1 MQKAQ
6 VIVVVVAVVSIIGL
20 AFLPKSVVDSDNKS
34 LGGANRDVQAPQAQL
49 AKPDSSVVSL
59 HQAELGPEQK
69 AQLAKWRA
77 AFLAV
82 QPGPAQKQAYDSLAA
97 CLRAANLYDSVAHY
111 AAQLAGA
118 SPNSANYLLAGDAHY
133 EAFTFAV
140 DNAKSRAHSAQ
151 AREWYQ
157 KILDRDST
165 RADVKVKLGMT
176 YVASDTPMRGIQ
188 LIKQVLAED
197 PNNQFALLNFGLLL
211 MQSGQMDKA
220 KARFEQLLQ
229 LDPKD
234 TKAMFYL
241 AVTQAEL
248 GQTAEARKLFG
259 QVRKLD
265 QDPALRLSIDN
276 YLKELNG
283 RKP

>member
-6 VIVVVVAVVSIIGL
+6 VIVVVLAVVAIVGL

-34 LGGANRDVQAPQAQL
+34 LGGANRDGQAPQVQSP
-49 AKPDSSVVSL
+49 KPDSSVVGL
-59 HQAELGPEQK
+59 HQAELGPQQK
-69 AQLAKWRA
+69 ATLAKWRA
-77 AFLAV
+77 AFATA
-82 QPGPAQKQAYDSLAA
+82 QPGPAQKKAFDSLAVN
-97 CLRAANLYDSVAHY
+97 LRAANLYDSIAHY
-111 AAQLAGA
+111 AAQLASA
-118 SPNSANYLLAGDAHY
+118 NPNSANYLLAGDAHY

-140 DNAKSRAHSAQ
+140 DNAKSRALSEQ

-229 LDPKD
+229 LNPQD

-241 AVTQAEL
+241 AVAQAEL
-248 GQTAEARKLFG
+248 GQAAEARKLFE

-265 QDPALRLSIDN
+265 RDPALRQSIDS